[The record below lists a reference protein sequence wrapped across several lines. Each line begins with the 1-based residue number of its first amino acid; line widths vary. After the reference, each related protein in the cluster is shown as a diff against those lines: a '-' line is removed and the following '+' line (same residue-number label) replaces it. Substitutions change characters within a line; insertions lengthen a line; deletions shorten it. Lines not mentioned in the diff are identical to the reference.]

1 MDICQ
6 LFSNVYITNYYIA
19 RSRSQWDIP
28 FLRSVISLASC
39 SQWDIPSSSCS
50 QRQM

>member
-6 LFSNVYITNYYIA
+6 LFSNVYITNGYIA
-19 RSRSQWDIP
+19 RSRSQSPWDILLFDP
-28 FLRSVISLASC
+28 VR
-39 SQWDIPSSSCS
+39 